1 MRAGV
6 RPPEENACNTSYNL
20 RQVTGY
26 VYELPASRNSI
37 ATSNR

>member
-1 MRAGV
+1 MGADIRAA
-6 RPPEENACNTSYNL
+6 EENACNTSYNL